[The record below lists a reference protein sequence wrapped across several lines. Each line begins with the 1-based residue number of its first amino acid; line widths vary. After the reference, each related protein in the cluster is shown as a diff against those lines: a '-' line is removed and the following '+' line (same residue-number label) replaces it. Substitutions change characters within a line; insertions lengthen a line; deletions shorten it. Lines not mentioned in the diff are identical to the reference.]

1 MLHLRHEIGAT
12 TDTDRAHPSTTTWQ
26 RLVSGGVRGGLQ
38 PTSRSTAPSAGAVES
53 PSLVPKLPCF
63 SLTTVYRE
71 SIERY
76 RGQYHQ
82 HSYGELHLVV
92 HWATRLLGARGWCG
106 AGWTAPNLAVITIPR
121 PRAAPCHRLPGSR
134 GGTVSGCPGVHVAV
148 IRCRRA
154 AVRSCTRPGDLGENP
169 VQQHVTGMGGPECT
183 GRPGDGCAQTTGH
196 RVDPGISGIPADPQA
211 GRELPQC
218 VVLTGA
224 VNARR
229 EGRGPTMPITFT
241 LTPPTT

>member
-1 MLHLRHEIGAT
+1 M
-12 TDTDRAHPSTTTWQ
+12 
-26 RLVSGGVRGGLQ
+26 RGGLQ

-106 AGWTAPNLAVITIPR
+106 AGWTAPE
-121 PRAAPCHRLPGSR
+121 PGSHHYPEAEGGALPPASWQPWWDGIGMPRGAR
-134 GGTVSGCPGVHVAV
+134 GGDPVS
-148 IRCRRA
+148 
-154 AVRSCTRPGDLGENP
+154 
-169 VQQHVTGMGGPECT
+169 T
-183 GRPGDGCAQTTGH
+183 GRGQVMH
-196 RVDPGISGIPADPQA
+196 PAW
-211 GRELPQC
+211 RS
-218 VVLTGA
+218 
-224 VNARR
+224 RR
-229 EGRGPTMPITFT
+229 ESRPAARNGHGWT
-241 LTPPTT
+241 